1 MKVIVKTLKGARF
14 AIEVKP
20 EDSVA
25 DVKKKI
31 ETVMGVSE
39 YPAAQQML
47 IHKGKVLKDE
57 TTMEANNVADK
68 SCIAITKSKP
78 TSLGASS
85 ASVGRKAQTQEPAAP
100 PAGDPNGF
108 YYLPQGLPNNGS
120 LEFLRHTKQFQILR
134 PLVQFDRSVIKGIL
148 EEIEKENPPL
158 ARMIRENRADFL
170 RLINGEPLEEGRAS
184 GNQMVQPQEIQEIL
198 LHFQNNEP
206 NEGGDGGKQME
217 QSEEREVKVTAEEYE
232 SIERLQVYNIQDKT
246 ESEEMEVKVTAE
258 EYEIIERLEALG
270 FERGEAAVAFFVCNK
285 NEDLAANHLLDDHI
299 HDFQDK
305 TESGEWEVTAEE
317 YESIERLEALGFE
330 RGEVVVAFFACN
342 KDEDLAANYL
352 LDHHIHDFQD

>member
-1 MKVIVKTLKGARF
+1 MQRSLQTVQFSWIDGYV
-14 AIEVKP
+14 
-20 EDSVA
+20 SQVA

-85 ASVGRKAQTQEPAAP
+85 ASVGRKAQGIPEQTQEPAAP

-108 YYLPQGLPNNGS
+108 YYLP
-120 LEFLRHTKQFQILR
+120 QFQILR

-184 GNQMVQPQEIQEIL
+184 
-198 LHFQNNEP
+198 
-206 NEGGDGGKQME
+206 GKQME